1 MSQHQPTV
9 SHARS
14 FAQVAAAIVVTVG
27 SLGIGSPATRGDIV
41 IDLGRGPVTVH
52 VPPSYDPAVSTPLIL
67 LLHGYSGNGPQQEA
81 YMQFT
86 PLSDQLGFLYAYPN
100 GTRDANG
107 YRFWNAT
114 DACCDFY
121 SNGVDD
127 SGYLRDLIDAVKAQ
141 ANVDDRR
148 VHLIGHSNGGF
159 MSYRMACDHAD
170 VIASIASLAGATFL
184 DPNDCLPVAP
194 VHVLQIHGTADATV
208 LYAGGCFSG
217 SYCYPGAVETVER
230 WAAYDGCA
238 LVGEPGAALNLDAS
252 LPGAETQVTSYAS
265 GCARGGS
272 AELWT
277 IVGGSHVPS
286 LSNDFSGLV
295 IDFLYAH
302 PKPGPLG
309 DLDGDC
315 DVDLADLAQLLGN
328 YGATSGMAYE
338 DGDLDADGD
347 VDLSDLAGLL
357 AVYGTTCP

>member
-1 MSQHQPTV
+1 MSQHQPAVNHGRFFGGV
-9 SHARS
+9 S
-14 FAQVAAAIVVTVG
+14 AAIVVTIGLLAVG
-27 SLGIGSPATRGDIV
+27 SPPARGDII
-41 IDLGRGPVTVH
+41 IDLGRGPVVVH
-52 VPPSYDPAVSTPLIL
+52 VPPSYNPAVPTPLIL
-67 LLHGYSGNGPQQEA
+67 LLHGYGASGAQQEA

-86 PLSDQLGFLYAYPN
+86 PLSDGLGFLYAYPD

-114 DACCDFY
+114 DACCDFF

-127 SGYLRDLIDAVKAQ
+127 SGYLRDLIEAVKAQ

-184 DPNDCLPVAP
+184 DPNACLPLAP
-194 VHVLQIHGTADATV
+194 VHVLQIHGTADTTV
-208 LYAGGCFSG
+208 QYDGGCFYG

-238 LVGEPGAALNLDAS
+238 LVAEPGAALDLDAG
-252 LPGAETQVTSYAS
+252 LPGAETQVTRYAS
-265 GCARGGS
+265 ECERGGS

-277 IVGGSHVPS
+277 IVGGSHIPL
-286 LSNDFSGLV
+286 LSDDFSGLV

-309 DLDGDC
+309 DLDGDG
-315 DVDLADLAQLLGN
+315 DVDLADLAQLLAN
-328 YGATSGMAYE
+328 YGMTEGATYE
-338 DGDLDADGD
+338 DGDLDGDGD
-347 VDLSDLAGLL
+347 VDLSDLAELL
-357 AVYGTTCP
+357 AHYGEGT